1 MPFELSEELINHVQI
16 KVVGVGGGGGN
27 AVNRMVKANIQGVE
41 FVSINTDKTALN
53 VSSATHKIQI
63 GEKLTHG
70 QGAGAEP
77 EMGRRSAEESKDEI
91 SNALKGTHMVF
102 LTAGMG
108 GGTGTGAA
116 PIVAQ
121 IAKELGILTVGIVTK
136 PFSFEGRRRM
146 AQAEQGIANL
156 QEYVDSLVVIPND
169 RLKDVYF
176 EQKITL
182 ANAFSLAD
190 DVLRMG
196 VQSISEL
203 IQLPALINL
212 DFADVTAVMKDAG
225 YAHMG
230 VGHAT
235 GRDKAEA
242 AANMAINSPL
252 IETSMQGAKG
262 LIVSITASADIGL
275 DEVDLASSIIEKAA
289 DDDAII
295 IWGSSFDESMED
307 EMRITVIATGA
318 GGAVRPRK
326 TEQPRRPVVTP
337 IGQDDDD
344 LGDTLDILSKTNSPK
359 EDNDEEYYDVM
370 EIFNKR

>member
-1 MPFELSEELINHVQI
+1 MPFELSDELINHVQI

-77 EMGRRSAEESKDEI
+77 EVGRRSAEESKDEI

-121 IAKELGILTVGIVTK
+121 IAKEMGILTVGIVTK

-203 IQLPALINL
+203 IQMPALINL
-212 DFADVTAVMKDAG
+212 DFADVMAVMKDAG

-262 LIVSITASADIGL
+262 LIVSITASSDIGL

-295 IWGSSFDESMED
+295 IWGSSFDETMED

-318 GGAVRPRK
+318 GCASRSRK
-326 TEQPRRPVVTP
+326 VEQSRRPIVAPVS
-337 IGQDDDD
+337 QDDD
-344 LGDTLDILSKTNSPK
+344 LGDTLDILSKTTSPK